1 MDGKKTVVL
10 IDCGAKYSIIRNL
23 LKRGINVV
31 RVPYDTSAS
40 EVMAYNP
47 DGVFL
52 SNGPGDPKK
61 CVKTIECVREV
72 VDKVPFMGICLGA
85 QILALALGGDTYK
98 LKFGHRAQN
107 QPALDL
113 ISHRCYIT
121 TQNHGYAVDIESLK
135 KTPLGNLVPQR
146 QRQNHRRHQTQK
158 QTCLRGSMAPRS
170 LARTIR
176 YRIAV

>member
-1 MDGKKTVVL
+1 
-10 IDCGAKYSIIRNL
+10 
-23 LKRGINVV
+23 
-31 RVPYDTSAS
+31 VPYDTSAS

-61 CVKTIECVREV
+61 CVKTIECVHEV

-85 QILALALGGDTYK
+85 QILALAMGGDTYK

-113 ISHRCYIT
+113 INGRCYIT
-121 TQNHGYAVDIESLK
+121 TQNHGYAVDMESLK
-135 KTPLGNLVPQR
+135 KTPLESWFINANDKTTEGIKHKSKPVF
-146 QRQNHRRHQTQK
+146 
-158 QTCLRGSMAPRS
+158 
-170 LARTIR
+170 
-176 YRIAV
+176 AVQWHPEASPGPYDTEWLFDKFAKTLEVN